1 MEEKSISKK
10 WHATAEQKFNGR
22 VIANNWKEGLY
33 WFAMSMNFFPAR
45 RQKLAGG
52 GKRRWKSDITKGNGG
67 TDIDD

>member
-1 MEEKSISKK
+1 MKEKSISKK

-45 RQKLAGG
+45 RQKLARGRKETVKKRYYQ
-52 GKRRWKSDITKGNGG
+52 GKRGN
-67 TDIDD
+67 

>member
-45 RQKLAGG
+45 RAKVGG
-52 GKRRWKSDITKGNGG
+52 GRKETVKKRYYQGKRGN
-67 TDIDD
+67 

>member
-10 WHATAEQKFNGR
+10 WHATAEQKFHGR

-52 GKRRWKSDITKGNGG
+52 GKRR
-67 TDIDD
+67 